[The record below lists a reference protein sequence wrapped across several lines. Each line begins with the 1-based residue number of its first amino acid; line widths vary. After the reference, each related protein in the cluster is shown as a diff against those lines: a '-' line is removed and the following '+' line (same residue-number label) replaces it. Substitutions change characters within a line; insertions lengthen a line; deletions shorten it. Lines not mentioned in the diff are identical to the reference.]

1 MDIRFGKLVARN
13 FMSFR
18 DVEFDFGSFGR
29 KVVVVT
35 GRNDDIAGGEGC
47 RNGAGKTTI
56 FSALMF
62 AVYGEGLNGVL
73 AANVANWNCTPKD
86 NVEISLSVTTDGT
99 EWRIERVLTGKR
111 KAQELRVYRKNG
123 DGDFE
128 DASRSTIAETQRL
141 VETEIVPCGKDGFLR
156 CILFTADR
164 NYNFFEL
171 GKAAKNEFFESL
183 FELSVYTAMYKKLHR
198 DTLDRSNSLVAASRT
213 VDGLVDS
220 VEKLKSERS
229 AMEGAD
235 AEVAKAE
242 EAAKDAEERLAAFDR
257 DNAVSLMAD
266 GRTIEFDTSDRD
278 AKIESGKAVAERIRK
293 GGDLV
298 ASLKGEIGALTSEI
312 ASADARIKCERMS
325 IDSMRHMLSAH
336 SNITG
341 ILCEDCL
348 PKYRTAVNIADYDER
363 IEEAGRRI
371 AEIEAGKAG
380 IPDKIAEK
388 RALVAKYEAGL
399 VKLNSEV
406 EAIRTEVYGINNRN
420 NGIQMERDRL
430 VNAVCMAKHAVS
442 EIRRTASRQFDAP
455 IESLE
460 TRIREV
466 RSECAKLDDEV
477 NHLRALEEVLK
488 PENIRRR
495 VVPDMLGEL
504 NYRICGY
511 LSKMGSNYTCSFD
524 DDFNA
529 VFETSRGV
537 RTSYNNFSAGEKMRL
552 GIASCLAFRDFM
564 QVRLNIRPNIL
575 AIDEYID
582 SSLDTMSVNGIMEH
596 IRYMVGHD
604 GMTAF
609 IISHRSEVLNSMADV
624 EVVVS
629 KKDDAST
636 IEITTKE

>member
-1 MDIRFGKLVARN
+1 MDIRFGRLVAKN

-18 DVEFDFGSFGR
+18 DVKFDFGSFGR

-99 EWRIERVLTGKR
+99 EWRIERILTGKR
-111 KAQELRVYRKNG
+111 RAQELRVYRKNG
-123 DGDFE
+123 EGDFE

-198 DTLDRSNSLVAASRT
+198 DTLDRSNELVAASRT

-220 VEKLKSERS
+220 VEKLKTERKS
-229 AMEGAD
+229 LEGMD
-235 AEVAKAE
+235 AEVARA
-242 EAAKDAEERLAAFDR
+242 ERLAQEAADRLEKFDH
-257 DNAVSLMAD
+257 DNAVALMSD
-266 GRTIEFDTSDRD
+266 GKSIEFDTSERD
-278 AKIESGKAVAERIRK
+278 AKIERSKAIAERIRK
-293 GGDLV
+293 GNELV
-298 ASLKGEIGALTSEI
+298 TTLKSEIGSLSSEI
-312 ASADARIKCERMS
+312 ASADSKIRSERMA
-325 IDSMRHMLSAH
+325 IDSMRRTISAH

-341 ILCEDCL
+341 ILCDDCL
-348 PKYRTAVNIADYDER
+348 PKYRNAVNIADYDER
-363 IEEAGRRI
+363 IAEAEKRI
-371 AEIEAGKAG
+371 AEAEAGKAG

-388 RALVAKYEAGL
+388 RALVSKYETGL
-399 VKLNSEV
+399 VKLNTEV
-406 EAIRTEVYGINNRN
+406 ETIRTEVYEINNRDN
-420 NGIQMERDRL
+420 RVQMERDRL
-430 VNAVCMAKHAVS
+430 VNAVLNARQTVS
-442 EIRRTASRQFDAP
+442 NVRRTTSRSFEAP

-466 RSECAKLDDEV
+466 RAECARLDDDV

-529 VFETSRGV
+529 VFETARGV